1 MHAPVPSSSTYK
13 RRIVNAMLEHRV
25 IYEAPRSG
33 LDRYRHWSPK
43 VISSVVGLCF
53 LSGASV
59 FLLLYHRDNAAALN
73 ARQVTTVTA
82 RSDDQPK
89 ATAVGQGQAADLHK
103 PAESSAVRVPEH
115 VSLPGRVEFNI
126 KRSRGYQTVG
136 EFGLRLLRVNPRRRI
151 CDVSIQLKNRR
162 TLQKRL
168 QVARPLQFKPTPSA
182 DSLEIMVSAISKDSI
197 AGSLSASPASVTASN
212 Q

>member
-1 MHAPVPSSSTYK
+1 
-13 RRIVNAMLEHRV
+13 MLEDPV

-33 LDRYRHWSPK
+33 LNRYRNWSPK

-59 FLLLYHRDNAAALN
+59 FLLLYHRDNAAAL
-73 ARQVTTVTA
+73 RPVTTVTA
-82 RSDDQPK
+82 RTEDQPR
-89 ATAVGQGQAADLHK
+89 ATAVGQGQAVDLHN

-126 KRSRGYQTVG
+126 KRSRSYQTVG
-136 EFGLRLLRVNPRRRI
+136 DYGLRLLRVNPRRRI

-182 DSLEIMVSAISKDSI
+182 DSLEIMVSAILKDSI